1 MSAGD
6 QDHSTD
12 VLNVSRRGADTGK
25 VQGKAFQAGEQAEVP
40 REATAPRDKWA
51 RSHDLELAK
60 RLRAYQPFVLERLAT
75 LAVQAVGAETSTIL
89 AGSDGEPGA
98 MTVAAAHGEDAHLVG
113 RSLSVDSSMAERM
126 RSARATAAAPIH
138 FAGRPAGLLSVYASR
153 PDASFGESELAL
165 LAEFA
170 ELCGFALGQHDRR
183 AALAANAEVQVRA
196 LETALGIWDGYTADH
211 SRAVVRL
218 ALRVGQ
224 RLGMDALELIELDLA
239 ARLHDIGKI
248 RVPGDILRKPGRLD
262 ADERRVIELHP
273 TWGAELA
280 GRIPGLQAVAAIIGL
295 HHERADGS
303 GYPYGLAGD
312 RIPLASSIV
321 AACDAY
327 GAMTEHRPYRE
338 ALSASQTLAELGSAS
353 GRQFHPD
360 VVSAL
365 SLEVATRPLTPFNDP
380 PPSARSPRTAGSRG
394 GDADAPG
401 SLSPRER
408 DVLTLLASGATSED
422 AATALG
428 LSRETVRT
436 HVRNAIGRLGAHTRT
451 HAVALAL
458 DSGQIELQAE
468 LPESIS

>member
-1 MSAGD
+1 MASA
-6 QDHSTD
+6 
-12 VLNVSRRGADTGK
+12 RAMDTGS
-25 VQGKAFQAGEQAEVP
+25 AEAI
-40 REATAPRDKWA
+40 RPRDAWA

-60 RLRAYQPFVLERLAT
+60 RLRSYQPFVLERLAS
-75 LAVQAVGAETSTIL
+75 LAAQALGAETSTIL
-89 AGSDGEPGA
+89 AGADAAPGT
-98 MTVAAAHGEDAHLVG
+98 MTVAAVHGPHANLVS
-113 RSLSVDSSMAERM
+113 RRVSVDSCLAEQM
-126 RSARATAAAPIH
+126 LSSRATAAAPIH
-138 FAGRPAGLLSVYASR
+138 FAGRPAGLLSVSTSR
-153 PDASFGESELAL
+153 PGEPFGESELAL

-170 ELCGFALGQHDRR
+170 ELCGLALGQHDRR
-183 AALAANAEVQVRA
+183 AALAATAEIQVRA
-196 LETALGIWDGYTADH
+196 LETALGIWDGSTAEH

-218 ALRVGQ
+218 AVRVGQ

-248 RVPGDILRKPGRLD
+248 RVPGDILRKPGPLD
-262 ADERRVIELHP
+262 ADERQVIELHP
-273 TWGAELA
+273 TWSVELA
-280 GRIPGLQAVAAIIGL
+280 GRIPGLQAVAAIIGF

-303 GYPYGLAGD
+303 GYPKGLAGD

-338 ALSASQTLAELGSAS
+338 ALSASRTLAELGRAS

-365 SLEVATRPLTPFNDP
+365 RLEVATRPLTPHNDP
-380 PPSARSPRTAGSRG
+380 PPSARPQRTAGSLG
-394 GDADAPG
+394 GQADTPG
-401 SLSPRER
+401 SLSRREC

-458 DSGQIELQAE
+458 DSGQITLQSE

>member
-1 MSAGD
+1 LASLA
-6 QDHSTD
+6 
-12 VLNVSRRGADTGK
+12 A
-25 VQGKAFQAGEQAEVP
+25 QA
-40 REATAPRDKWA
+40 
-51 RSHDLELAK
+51 L
-60 RLRAYQPFVLERLAT
+60 
-75 LAVQAVGAETSTIL
+75 GAETSVVLVGGDT
-89 AGSDGEPGA
+89 SPGT
-98 MTVAAAHGEDAHLVG
+98 MTAAAAHGADADLVG
-113 RSLSVDSSMAERM
+113 RRLAVDSCLAEGM
-126 RSARATAAAPIH
+126 LSSRATAAAPIH
-138 FAGRPAGLLSVYASR
+138 FAGRPAGLLSVSTSK
-153 PDASFGESELAL
+153 PGEPFGERELAL

-170 ELCGFALGQHDRR
+170 ELCGLALGQQDRR
-183 AALAANAEVQVRA
+183 AALAATAEVQVRA
-196 LETALGIWDGYTADH
+196 LETALGICDGYTAEH

-218 ALRVGQ
+218 AVRVGQ
-224 RLGMDALELIELDLA
+224 RLGMNSLELIELDLA
-239 ARLHDIGKI
+239 ARLHDIGKV
-248 RVPGDILRKPGRLD
+248 RVPGEILRKPGALD
-262 ADERRVIELHP
+262 PDERRVIELHP

-280 GRIPGLQAVAAIIGL
+280 GRIPGLQAVAAIIGF

-327 GAMTEHRPYRE
+327 GAMSEHRPYRA
-338 ALSASQTLAELGSAS
+338 ALSVNRTLAELGSAS

-365 SLEVATRPLTPFNDP
+365 RLEVATRPLTPHNDP
-380 PPSARSPRTAGSRG
+380 PPSAPPPRTAGSPR

-458 DSGQIELQAE
+458 DSGQITLEADLVA
-468 LPESIS
+468 LGVSPPE

>member
-1 MSAGD
+1 MQGNVIQAD
-6 QDHSTD
+6 EQTD
-12 VLNVSRRGADTGK
+12 VR
-25 VQGKAFQAGEQAEVP
+25 
-40 REATAPRDKWA
+40 REATGPRDKWA

-60 RLRAYQPFVLERLAT
+60 RLRSYQPFVLERLAR

-89 AGSDGEPGA
+89 AGTDAEPGA
-98 MTVAAAHGEDAHLVG
+98 MTVAAVHGVDQALVG
-113 RSLSVDSSMAERM
+113 RRLSVDSCMAERM
-126 RSARATAAAPIH
+126 RSSRATAAAPIH
-138 FAGRPAGLLSVYASR
+138 FAGRPAGLLSVYTSR
-153 PDASFGESELAL
+153 PGEFGDSELEL
-165 LAEFA
+165 LTEFA
-170 ELCGFALGQHDRR
+170 ELCGLALGQNDRR
-183 AALAANAEVQVRA
+183 AALAASAEVQVRA
-196 LETALGIWDGYTADH
+196 LETALGIWDGYTAEH

-218 ALRVGQ
+218 AVRVGQ
-224 RLGMDALELIELDLA
+224 RLGMDALDLIELDLA
-239 ARLHDIGKI
+239 ARLHDVGKI
-248 RVPGDILRKPGRLD
+248 RVPGDILRKPGPLD
-262 ADERRVIELHP
+262 AHERHVIDLHP

-280 GRIPGLQAVAAIIGL
+280 GRIPGLQAVAAIIGF

-338 ALSASQTLAELGSAS
+338 ALSATQTHAELGSAS

-365 SLEVATRPLTPFNDP
+365 RLEVATRPLTPFNDP
-380 PPSARSPRTAGSRG
+380 PASARPPRTGDSRG

-408 DVLTLLASGATSED
+408 DVLGLLASGATSED

-436 HVRNAIGRLGAHTRT
+436 HVRNAINRLGAHTRT

-458 DSGQIELQAE
+458 DSGQITLQDE

>member
-1 MSAGD
+1 MRPLNRCTKRFGPSAD
-6 QDHSTD
+6 RT
-12 VLNVSRRGADTGK
+12 K
-25 VQGKAFQAGEQAEVP
+25 VQGHVLQSGEQADVRGEAPEP
-40 REATAPRDKWA
+40 RAAWA

-60 RLRAYQPFVLERLAT
+60 RLRAYQPVVLERLAS
-75 LAVQAVGAETSTIL
+75 LAAQALGAETSVVLVGGDT
-89 AGSDGEPGA
+89 SPGT
-98 MTVAAAHGEDAHLVG
+98 MTAAAAHGADADLVG
-113 RSLSVDSSMAERM
+113 RRLAVDSCLAEGM
-126 RSARATAAAPIH
+126 LSSRATAAAPIH
-138 FAGRPAGLLSVYASR
+138 FAGRPAGLLSVSTSK
-153 PDASFGESELAL
+153 PGEPFGERELAL

-170 ELCGFALGQHDRR
+170 ELCGLALGQQDRR
-183 AALAANAEVQVRA
+183 AALAATAEVQVRA
-196 LETALGIWDGYTADH
+196 LETALGICDGYTAEH

-218 ALRVGQ
+218 AVRVGQ
-224 RLGMDALELIELDLA
+224 RLGMNSLELIELDLA
-239 ARLHDIGKI
+239 ARLHDIGKV
-248 RVPGDILRKPGRLD
+248 RVPGEILRKPGALD
-262 ADERRVIELHP
+262 PDERRVIELHP

-280 GRIPGLQAVAAIIGL
+280 GRIPGLQAVAAIIGF

-327 GAMTEHRPYRE
+327 GAMSEHRPYRA
-338 ALSASQTLAELGSAS
+338 ALSVNRTLAELGSAS
-353 GRQFHPD
+353 GRHFHPD

-365 SLEVATRPLTPFNDP
+365 RLEVATRPLTPHNDP
-380 PPSARSPRTAGSRG
+380 PPSAPPPRTAGSPR

-436 HVRNAIGRLGAHTRT
+436 HVRNAIGRLGAHTRA

-458 DSGQIELQAE
+458 DSGQITLEADLVA
-468 LPESIS
+468 LGVSPPE

>member
-1 MSAGD
+1 
-6 QDHSTD
+6 
-12 VLNVSRRGADTGK
+12 VLGNVLQS
-25 VQGKAFQAGEQAEVP
+25 GEQADVRSEAPEP
-40 REATAPRDKWA
+40 RAAWA

-60 RLRAYQPFVLERLAT
+60 RLRSYQPAVLDRLAT
-75 LAVQAVGAETSTIL
+75 LAAQAVGAEISTIL
-89 AGSDGEPGA
+89 AGGDGPPDT
-98 MTVAAAHGEDAHLVG
+98 MTVAAVHGADGDLVG
-113 RSLSVDSSMAERM
+113 RRVGVDSCLAEHM
-126 RSARATAAAPIH
+126 LSSTAAAPIH
-138 FAGRPAGLLSVYASR
+138 FAGRPAGLLSVSTSK
-153 PDASFGESELAL
+153 PGEQFGEGELSL

-170 ELCGFALGQHDRR
+170 ELCGLALGQHDRR
-183 AALAANAEVQVRA
+183 AALAASAEVQVRG
-196 LETALGIWDGYTADH
+196 LETALGIWDGYTAEH

-218 ALRVGQ
+218 AVRVGQ
-224 RLGMDALELIELDLA
+224 RLGMNALELIELDLA

-248 RVPGDILRKPGRLD
+248 RVPGEILRKPGPLD
-262 ADERRVIELHP
+262 ADERRVIDHHP
-273 TWGAELA
+273 TWGYELA
-280 GRIPGLQAVAAIIGL
+280 GRIPGLQAVAAIIGF
-295 HHERADGS
+295 HHECADGS

-327 GAMTEHRPYRE
+327 GAMTEHRPYRA
-338 ALSASQTLAELGSAS
+338 ALSAAQTIAELGSAS

-365 SLEVATRPLTPFNDP
+365 RLEVATRPLTPHNDP
-380 PPSARSPRTAGSRG
+380 PPSARRPRTAGSAS
-394 GDADAPG
+394 GDPDAPG

-458 DSGQIELQAE
+458 DSGQITLEADLVA
-468 LPESIS
+468 LGVSPPE

>member
-1 MSAGD
+1 MFQGWEQGEPSPRVETMDSA
-6 QDHSTD
+6 
-12 VLNVSRRGADTGK
+12 RAMDTG
-25 VQGKAFQAGEQAEVP
+25 QADDA
-40 REATAPRDKWA
+40 APRDKWA

-60 RLRAYQPFVLERLAT
+60 RLRAYQPFVPERLAT
-75 LAVQAVGAETSTIL
+75 LAVQALGAETSTIL
-89 AGSDGEPGA
+89 IGADAEPGA
-98 MTVAAAHGEDAHLVG
+98 MTVAAVHGVDAALVG
-113 RSLSVDSSMAERM
+113 RRLSLDSSLAERM
-126 RSARATAAAPIH
+126 RSARAAASAPIH
-138 FAGRPAGLLSVYASR
+138 FAGRPAGLLSVYTSR
-153 PDASFGESELAL
+153 PDEPFGEGELAL

-170 ELCGFALGQHDRR
+170 ELCGHALGQHDRR
-183 AALAANAEVQVRA
+183 AALAATAEVQVRA
-196 LETALGIWDGYTADH
+196 LETALGIWDGYTAEH

-273 TWGAELA
+273 TWSAELA
-280 GRIPGLQAVAAIIGL
+280 GRIPGLQAVAAIIRF
-295 HHERADGS
+295 HHERADGR
-303 GYPYGLAGD
+303 GYPYRLAGD

-338 ALSASQTLAELGSAS
+338 ALSASQALAELGSAS
-353 GRQFHPD
+353 GREFHPD

-365 SLEVATRPLTPFNDP
+365 GLEVATRPLTPFNDP
-380 PPSARSPRTAGSRG
+380 PQSARPPRTAGPRG
-394 GDADAPG
+394 GDTDAPG

>member
-1 MSAGD
+1 MRPLNRCTKRFGPSAD
-6 QDHSTD
+6 RT
-12 VLNVSRRGADTGK
+12 K
-25 VQGKAFQAGEQAEVP
+25 VQGHVLQSGEQADVRDEAPEP
-40 REATAPRDKWA
+40 RAAWA

-60 RLRAYQPFVLERLAT
+60 RLRAYQPAVLERLAS
-75 LAVQAVGAETSTIL
+75 LAAQALGAETSVVLVGGDT
-89 AGSDGEPGA
+89 SPGT
-98 MTVAAAHGEDAHLVG
+98 MTAAAAHGADADLVG
-113 RSLSVDSSMAERM
+113 RRLAVDSCLAEGM
-126 RSARATAAAPIH
+126 LSSRATAAAPIH
-138 FAGRPAGLLSVYASR
+138 FAGRPAGLLSVSTSK
-153 PDASFGESELAL
+153 PGEPFGERELAL

-170 ELCGFALGQHDRR
+170 ELCGLALGQQDRR
-183 AALAANAEVQVRA
+183 AALAATAEVQVRA
-196 LETALGIWDGYTADH
+196 LETALGICDGYTAEH

-218 ALRVGQ
+218 AVRVGQ
-224 RLGMDALELIELDLA
+224 RLGMNSLELIELDLA
-239 ARLHDIGKI
+239 ARLHDIGKV
-248 RVPGDILRKPGRLD
+248 RVPGEILRKPGALD
-262 ADERRVIELHP
+262 PDERRVIELHP

-280 GRIPGLQAVAAIIGL
+280 GRIPGLQAVAAIIGF

-327 GAMTEHRPYRE
+327 GAMSEHRPYRA
-338 ALSASQTLAELGSAS
+338 ALSVNRTLAELGSAS
-353 GRQFHPD
+353 GRHFHPD

-365 SLEVATRPLTPFNDP
+365 RLEVATRPLTPHNDP
-380 PPSARSPRTAGSRG
+380 PPSAPPPRTAGSPR

-458 DSGQIELQAE
+458 DSGQITLEADLVA
-468 LPESIS
+468 LGVSPPE

>member
-1 MSAGD
+1 MRPLNRCTKRFGPSAD
-6 QDHSTD
+6 RT
-12 VLNVSRRGADTGK
+12 K
-25 VQGKAFQAGEQAEVP
+25 VQGHVLQSGEQADVRGEAPEP
-40 REATAPRDKWA
+40 RAAWA

-60 RLRAYQPFVLERLAT
+60 RLRAYQPVVLERLAS
-75 LAVQAVGAETSTIL
+75 LAAQALGAETSVVLVGGDT
-89 AGSDGEPGA
+89 SPGT
-98 MTVAAAHGEDAHLVG
+98 MTAAAAHGADADLVG
-113 RSLSVDSSMAERM
+113 RRLAVDSCLAEGM
-126 RSARATAAAPIH
+126 LSSRATAAAPIH
-138 FAGRPAGLLSVYASR
+138 FAGRPAGLLSVSTSK
-153 PDASFGESELAL
+153 PGEPFGERELAL

-170 ELCGFALGQHDRR
+170 ELCGLALGQQDRR
-183 AALAANAEVQVRA
+183 AALAATAEVQVRA
-196 LETALGIWDGYTADH
+196 LETALGICDGYTAEH

-218 ALRVGQ
+218 AVRVGQ
-224 RLGMDALELIELDLA
+224 RLGMNSLELIELDLA
-239 ARLHDIGKI
+239 ARLHDIGKV
-248 RVPGDILRKPGRLD
+248 RVPGEILRKPGALD
-262 ADERRVIELHP
+262 PDERRVIELHP

-280 GRIPGLQAVAAIIGL
+280 GRIPGLQAVAAIIGF

-327 GAMTEHRPYRE
+327 GAMSEHRPYRA
-338 ALSASQTLAELGSAS
+338 ALSVNRTLAELGSAS
-353 GRQFHPD
+353 GRHFHPD

-365 SLEVATRPLTPFNDP
+365 RLEVATRPLTPHNDP
-380 PPSARSPRTAGSRG
+380 PPSAPPPRTAGSPR

-458 DSGQIELQAE
+458 DSGQITLEADLVA
-468 LPESIS
+468 LGVSPPE

>member
-1 MSAGD
+1 MASDRDREG
-6 QDHSTD
+6 
-12 VLNVSRRGADTGK
+12 LNWSRGK
-25 VQGKAFQAGEQAEVP
+25 VRVNVFHAGQQSETQHEAKEP
-40 REATAPRDKWA
+40 RAAWA

-60 RLRAYQPFVLERLAT
+60 RLRSYQPAVLDRLAS
-75 LAVQAVGAETSTIL
+75 LAAQAVGAESSVIL
-89 AGSDGEPGA
+89 VGGDGPPGT
-98 MTVAAAHGEDAHLVG
+98 MTVAAAHGADLDLIG
-113 RSLSVDSSMAERM
+113 RRLAVDSHLADGMLST
-126 RSARATAAAPIH
+126 RSTAAAPIH
-138 FAGRPAGLLSVYASR
+138 FAGRPAGLLSVSTVK
-153 PDASFGESELAL
+153 PGDSFGDRELAL

-170 ELCGFALGQHDRR
+170 ELGGLALGQHERR
-183 AALAANAEVQVRA
+183 AALAATAEVQVRA
-196 LETALGIWDGYTADH
+196 LETSLGICDGYTAEH

-218 ALRVGQ
+218 AVRVGQ
-224 RLGMDALELIELDLA
+224 RLGMTALELIELDLA

-248 RVPGDILRKPGRLD
+248 RVPGEILRKPGRLD
-262 ADERRVIELHP
+262 ADERQLIELHP

-280 GRIPGLQAVAAIIGL
+280 SRIPGLQAVAAIIGF
-295 HHERADGS
+295 HHERADGG
-303 GYPYGLAGD
+303 GYPRGLSGD

-321 AACDAY
+321 AVCDAY
-327 GAMTEHRPYRE
+327 GAMTEHRPYRA
-338 ALSASQTLAELGSAS
+338 ALSAAQTMAELGSAS

-365 SLEVATRPLTPFNDP
+365 RVEVASRPLTPFNDP
-380 PPSARSPRTAGSRG
+380 HPSVRSSSSPR

-408 DVLTLLASGATSED
+408 DVLGLLASGATSED

-458 DSGQIELQAE
+458 DSGQVTLEAE
-468 LPESIS
+468 LPESISPS